1 MLPTWTPRR
10 PAAHLLPSFA
20 PLTDAPLAF
29 RFEVS
34 ALADGE
40 WSAWAASAT
49 IGAAEFAPLPSAT
62 PPLTCDVD
70 VFRAAPAV
78 DAVRLRVRVR
88 AAASARWIVALSTA
102 DAAAPDLR
110 LAEGAAARLEVPALS
125 QMEADATLGAR
136 LCSPTSVAMVLGY
149 WGRAAAPA
157 ALAAEMFHPALDIY
171 GVWPAA
177 VRAAGARGVAGYL
190 LRFPDWRAARWC
202 LERGIPIIASVRYA
216 AGELGGAA
224 VAATSGHLLVL
235 VGLEGDTV
243 LVNDPPRASAIARGR
258 RRRLQVSEAFLRR
271 RRLAPQATPEQ
282 VGRDVTAA
290 EAEGQGERQ
299 DQPAERDPERD
310 QHHLLADPE
319 VRERG
324 GHGEEDDG
332 PVCDAREQSRL
343 RQPRVD
349 GRDEDRLA
357 EEVGEQPAGDEDEQG
372 REDRRQEREQQGGR
386 AVSAGQRD
394 GVHAGAGEE
403 EENRPEGEEAEHAR
417 RRALDAGAPQRRG
430 HAPALHHAVEA
441 ERARAAL
448 EHDLGDH
455 AQEHAEPEEN
465 DQHEEPGQDG
475 REPFPGLEESGPDAV
490 APTVWHGR
498 LPFRAY
504 TRYNAAQCEP
514 GSRSPCS
521 WSRLPSPAAPPRSS
535 G

>member
-1 MLPTWTPRR
+1 MTTDLFLAAAGVEARALEGAVPPACLRGVDPAPIAARDGADTLLMLPTWTPRR

-110 LAEGAAARLEVPALS
+110 LAEGAVARLEVPALS

-243 LVNDPPRASAIARGR
+243 LVNDPAAPTAASVPRRYRADELGNAWLARGGIGYVLFDPA
-258 RRRLQVSEAFLRR
+258 RL
-271 RRLAPQATPEQ
+271 
-282 VGRDVTAA
+282 
-290 EAEGQGERQ
+290 
-299 DQPAERDPERD
+299 
-310 QHHLLADPE
+310 
-319 VRERG
+319 
-324 GHGEEDDG
+324 
-332 PVCDAREQSRL
+332 
-343 RQPRVD
+343 
-349 GRDEDRLA
+349 
-357 EEVGEQPAGDEDEQG
+357 
-372 REDRRQEREQQGGR
+372 
-386 AVSAGQRD
+386 
-394 GVHAGAGEE
+394 
-403 EENRPEGEEAEHAR
+403 
-417 RRALDAGAPQRRG
+417 
-430 HAPALHHAVEA
+430 
-441 ERARAAL
+441 
-448 EHDLGDH
+448 
-455 AQEHAEPEEN
+455 
-465 DQHEEPGQDG
+465 
-475 REPFPGLEESGPDAV
+475 
-490 APTVWHGR
+490 
-498 LPFRAY
+498 
-504 TRYNAAQCEP
+504 
-514 GSRSPCS
+514 
-521 WSRLPSPAAPPRSS
+521 
-535 G
+535 

>member
-1 MLPTWTPRR
+1 MTTDLFLAAAGVEARALEGAVPPACLRGVDPAPIAAFDGADTLLMLPTWTPRR

-136 LCSPTSVAMVLGY
+136 LCSPTSVAMVLSY

-177 VRAAGARGVAGYL
+177 VRAASARGVAGYL

-202 LERGIPIIASVRYA
+202 LERGIPIVASVRYA

-235 VGLEGDTV
+235 VGLEGDAV
-243 LVNDPPRASAIARGR
+243 LVNDPAAPTAASVPRRYRADELGKAWLARGG
-258 RRRLQVSEAFLRR
+258 
-271 RRLAPQATPEQ
+271 
-282 VGRDVTAA
+282 VGYVLF
-290 EAEGQGERQ
+290 
-299 DQPAERDPERD
+299 DP
-310 QHHLLADPE
+310 
-319 VRERG
+319 
-324 GHGEEDDG
+324 
-332 PVCDAREQSRL
+332 
-343 RQPRVD
+343 
-349 GRDEDRLA
+349 
-357 EEVGEQPAGDEDEQG
+357 
-372 REDRRQEREQQGGR
+372 
-386 AVSAGQRD
+386 
-394 GVHAGAGEE
+394 
-403 EENRPEGEEAEHAR
+403 
-417 RRALDAGAPQRRG
+417 
-430 HAPALHHAVEA
+430 
-441 ERARAAL
+441 
-448 EHDLGDH
+448 
-455 AQEHAEPEEN
+455 
-465 DQHEEPGQDG
+465 
-475 REPFPGLEESGPDAV
+475 
-490 APTVWHGR
+490 
-498 LPFRAY
+498 
-504 TRYNAAQCEP
+504 
-514 GSRSPCS
+514 
-521 WSRLPSPAAPPRSS
+521 APPRLHADAYAVYRCVSRS
-535 G
+535 